1 MLTNKGKIEGL
12 QILRAIAF
20 LEIFLGHC
28 GVRFFTGAF
37 GVSIFMVLSGFCMA
51 INYLPKIETMK
62 VTLTGNIKFALS
74 KVKKLYGLHLI
85 MLAVAWWFAK
95 MPTSAQAW
103 KKMILDVFLLQSFS
117 PHSETYFSFNGVAWY
132 LSVYLFVCLF
142 ALWIIKGFSKCKSKY
157 TVLGICAVIYGL
169 MAVLGYAVTKKQINI
184 GDNFAYWFT
193 YVFPG
198 YRLLDFTLGAAFGWL
213 YLHREE
219 FKVSRWMMTLLEA
232 AGVAAFVLVILIFHK
247 IENIYPGL
255 CYTVLF
261 TPVSLLLV
269 MIFAGSNGWIMR
281 ILNNPLFRW
290 IGNISSYTFLIHQM
304 PIRYMGIYCF
314 ISMTESARVICIIL
328 ISFAIS
334 AVGAE
339 LFKLVQNRKWMK
351 RTEVIN

>member
-1 MLTNKGKIEGL
+1 VLKNNGKIEGL

-51 INYLPKIETMK
+51 INYLPKIDTMK
-62 VTLTGNIKFALS
+62 ITLAGNIKFALL
-74 KVKKLYGLHLI
+74 KIKKLYGLHLI
-85 MLAVAWWFAK
+85 MLAVAYWFAK
-95 MPTSAQAW
+95 MPTSAEAW
-103 KKMILDVFLLQSFS
+103 EKMILDVLLLQSFS

-132 LSVYLFVCLF
+132 LSTYLFICLV
-142 ALWIIKGFSKCKSKY
+142 ALWIIRLIGKCKSKY
-157 TVLGICAVIYGL
+157 TVIGISAVIYGL
-169 MAVLGYAVTKKQINI
+169 MVVLGYVVTKRPINI

-213 YLHREE
+213 YLYREK
-219 FKVSRWMMTLLEA
+219 FSVGKWMMTFLEI
-232 AGVAAFVLVILIFHK
+232 AGVTAFVLVILIFHK
-247 IENIYPGL
+247 IESAYPGL
-255 CYTVLF
+255 CYTALF
-261 TPVSLLLV
+261 APVSLFLV
-269 MIFAGSNGWIMR
+269 MVFAGSNGGVMK
-281 ILNNPLFRW
+281 ILNNSLLRW
-290 IGNISSYTFLIHQM
+290 IGNISSFTFLIHQM

-314 ISMTESARVICIIL
+314 KSMDESAKVICMIL

-339 LFKLVQNRKWMK
+339 LVKFAQNRSWIKSK
-351 RTEVIN
+351 ALN